1 MRRLPNLQP
10 LQQSHTRPPSV
21 VGRPKCSNTMRRANQ
36 RRLNHD
42 QVDYDQNTTYEK
54 QAYAHNKVPTLTGQ
68 GQRRH
73 CVRLQQ
79 EGNYARR
86 IPERDICMPF
96 LWRYPVM
103 PIC

>member
-1 MRRLPNLQP
+1 M
-10 LQQSHTRPPSV
+10 
-21 VGRPKCSNTMRRANQ
+21 
-36 RRLNHD
+36 RLNHAR
-42 QVDYDQNTTYEK
+42 VDYDRNITYEE

-68 GQRRH
+68 GQRRY

-86 IPERDICMPF
+86 IPERNISMPF
-96 LWRYPVM
+96 LWWYPAM